1 LVTPSTWK
9 IYFCL
14 WQLFIDTFFDEKISN
29 AESPFSAETMKPYK
43 KNKILSVKNSMNLR
57 EDL

>member
-1 LVTPSTWK
+1 MKKYP
-9 IYFCL
+9 
-14 WQLFIDTFFDEKISN
+14 N
-29 AESPFSAETMKPYK
+29 AESPFSADTMKPYK